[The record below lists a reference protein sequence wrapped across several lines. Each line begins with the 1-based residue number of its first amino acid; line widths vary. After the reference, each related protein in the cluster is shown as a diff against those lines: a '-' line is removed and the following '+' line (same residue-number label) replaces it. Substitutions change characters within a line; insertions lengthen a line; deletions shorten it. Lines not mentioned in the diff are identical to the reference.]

1 MYSMVVGA
9 RKYITRLQQA
19 DVAKADVPEANG
31 LTLDVGSY
39 PQLPNKTC
47 FLLTLHF

>member
-1 MYSMVVGA
+1 MVVGA

-31 LTLDVGSY
+31 LTLDV
-39 PQLPNKTC
+39 PNKTC